1 MSSGTRRKQIA
12 RGKARGRAGD
22 ADPPC
27 PLASETEARPNNRP
41 AFLAS
46 RRPLVA
52 PALPPLAPTSP
63 LSLRSAGGKSGR
75 LQRSER
81 HRRLRLAM
89 ERSLDSSYSASIKDV
104 TYRFGASTIPARFLL
119 PRSPLN
125 FLALGQRTW
134 NPSLF
139 LTLTRIHNYFSLRLR
154 CNPFS
159 SLPFEFAVQFSTEEL
174 Y

>member
-1 MSSGTRRKQIA
+1 MGRGTRESKSAEEKRAAGQET
-12 RGKARGRAGD
+12 GRRRT
-22 ADPPC
+22 
-27 PLASETEARPNNRP
+27 PLPLVAVSVGETEARPNNRP

-52 PALPPLAPTSP
+52 PALPPLAPTSLC
-63 LSLRSAGGKSGR
+63 LSDRQGGSPSPSPRHGEVSRQQLLLRQGR
-75 LQRSER
+75 HLQVRCF
-81 HRRLRLAM
+81 H
-89 ERSLDSSYSASIKDV
+89 D
-104 TYRFGASTIPARFLL
+104 PRFLL
-119 PRSPLN
+119 PRSILN

-139 LTLTRIHNYFSLRLR
+139 LTLTRIHNYFSLWLR

-159 SLPFEFAVQFSTEEL
+159 SLPFGFAVQFSTEEL